1 MNTHLLLDLS
11 LLLQADGGGGE
22 GEQGGGWMQSLILM
36 GGVVLI
42 LYFFMIRP
50 QMQRQKKEKQF
61 RSSIAKGDKVV
72 TIGGIHG
79 TITSLDES
87 SLLLEIDQG
96 TKIRIDREAVKS
108 YETPAGHDS
117 KNDNSK

>member
-1 MNTHLLLDLS
+1 MTRQLFLDFALF
-11 LLLQADGGGGE
+11 LQAGEGGGE
-22 GEQGGGWMQSLILM
+22 QQEGGWMESLILM
-36 GGVVLI
+36 GGVILI

-50 QMQRQKKEKQF
+50 QVQRQKKEKEF

-79 TITSLDES
+79 TITQLDEAT
-87 SLLLEIDQG
+87 LLLEIDQG

-108 YETPAGHDS
+108 YETPKKEGEKKD
-117 KNDNSK
+117 K